1 MRVKIYRGSHEIGGS
16 CIEVTTSTNRIILDV
31 GMPLNY
37 DELKDTE
44 QKNIDD
50 EAERWCEGADAIF
63 ISHYHA
69 DHTGLLKHIDKNIPV
84 YLSEGTLAAVSV
96 PGKHLSERLRLNN
109 NFITFKSYDKS
120 NPDRSV
126 TVGSIKVTPYTVD
139 HSAFDACALLVE
151 ADGKQLLY
159 SGDIR
164 ISGRK
169 RGLYKCL
176 PKNVD
181 CLLLEG
187 TNIRKEEDHSVKTC
201 DVGDL
206 HFAKCVRRYYF
217 ENEVESELCNLFSG
231 SNKLH
236 YIWAS
241 ALDIDRIVTIYQAC
255 VKTQKTL
262 YIDLYTAAVLR
273 DINEVRN
280 TIPSAETHQNIKVY
294 IPRSYVYYA
303 GANPAAKKFWNENI
317 AELRQSDVEYFRN
330 AKSVV
335 SKNHLVNNYGSAVV
349 LVRPK
354 LLSDILK
361 YLKVPSSDFIW
372 SVWLGY
378 RDKNK
383 ALVKWLNDN
392 QIPLYFAHTSGH
404 ADVESL
410 QKIVK
415 SVSPKAII
423 PVHTEAPEKF
433 EEVFKGYK
441 ILQEADS
448 YDV

>member
-37 DELKDTE
+37 DELNDTE

-50 EAERWCEGADAIF
+50 EAERWCAKADAIF

-96 PGKHLSERLRLNN
+96 PGKHLSERLLLNN

-120 NPDRSV
+120 YPDRSV
-126 TVGSIKVTPYTVD
+126 TIGSIKVTPYTVD
-139 HSAFDACALLVE
+139 HSAFDACALLIE

-206 HFAKCVRRYYF
+206 HFAKSVRRYYF

-280 TIPSAETHQNIKVY
+280 TIPSAETHKKINVY
-294 IPRSYVYYA
+294 IPKSYRHPNNHKA
-303 GANPAAKKFWNENI
+303 E
-317 AELRQSDVEYFRN
+317 ELRQNDAKYFSDKGKVVKKDVITRN
-330 AKSVV
+330 S
-335 SKNHLVNNYGSAVV
+335 GSSVV
-349 LVRPK
+349 LVRPR
-354 LLSDILK
+354 LLRDILK
-361 YLKVPSSDFIW
+361 PLKVRDVDFIW

-378 RDKNK
+378 RDKSK
-383 ALVKWLNDN
+383 ELVKWLNDN

-404 ADVESL
+404 ADIESL

-415 SVSPKAII
+415 SVSPNAII

>member
-37 DELKDTE
+37 DELTDTE

-126 TVGSIKVTPYTVD
+126 TVGSIRVTPYTVD

-241 ALDIDRIVTIYQAC
+241 ALDIDRIVTIYRAC
-255 VKTQKTL
+255 VATQKTL

-280 TIPSAETHQNIKVY
+280 TIPSAETHQKINVY
-294 IPRSYVYYA
+294 IPKSYRHPNNHKV
-303 GANPAAKKFWNENI
+303 E
-317 AELRQSDVEYFRN
+317 ELRQNDAKYFSDKGKVVKKDVITRN
-330 AKSVV
+330 S
-335 SKNHLVNNYGSAVV
+335 GSSVV
-349 LVRPK
+349 LVRPR
-354 LLSDILK
+354 LLRDILK
-361 YLKVPSSDFIW
+361 PLKVRDVDFIW

-378 RDKNK
+378 RDKSK
-383 ALVKWLNDN
+383 ELVKWLNDN
-392 QIPLYFAHTSGH
+392 QVPLYFAHTSGH
-404 ADVESL
+404 ADIESL

-415 SVSPKAII
+415 SVSPNAII

>member
-16 CIEVTTSTNRIILDV
+16 CIEVTTSTNRIILDA

-37 DELKDTE
+37 DELNDTE

-176 PKNVD
+176 PKNID

-280 TIPSAETHQNIKVY
+280 TIPSAETHQKINVY
-294 IPRSYVYYA
+294 IPKSYRHPNNHKV
-303 GANPAAKKFWNENI
+303 E
-317 AELRQSDVEYFRN
+317 ELRQNDAKYFSD
-330 AKSVV
+330 KGKVV
-335 SKNHLVNNYGSAVV
+335 KKDVITQDSGSSVV
-349 LVRPK
+349 LVRPR
-354 LLSDILK
+354 LLRDILK
-361 YLKVPSSDFIW
+361 PLKVRDVDFIW

-378 RDKNK
+378 RNKNK
-383 ALVKWLNDN
+383 ELVKWLNDN

-441 ILQEADS
+441 ILQGADS